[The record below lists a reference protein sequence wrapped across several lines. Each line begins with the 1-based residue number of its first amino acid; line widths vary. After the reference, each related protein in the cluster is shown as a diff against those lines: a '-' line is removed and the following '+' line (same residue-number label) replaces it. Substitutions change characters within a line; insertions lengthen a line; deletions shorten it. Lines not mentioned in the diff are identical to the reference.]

1 MRLKALE
8 QSLVLI
14 ACIAFLAQTAMA
26 EDTWQD
32 SLNPDSLKI
41 VSPYYTEE
49 YLKKMGAL
57 PASGISAMKV
67 AGNWSFDLKGS
78 MDRPLGKLT
87 LRLFQAEGWVFGL
100 GTLKSGLQAPKLVAA
115 DGAVV
120 EGNVMILGV
129 VSMQDVNLYR
139 ITINDAGGNK
149 VSGSFNTYSSNGAL
163 LGSGILEG
171 SREEPRKLS

>member
-1 MRLKALE
+1 MRLKAQE
-8 QSLVLI
+8 KSLVLL

-32 SLNPDSLKI
+32 SLNPESLRI

-57 PASGISAMKV
+57 PASGISAIKV

-87 LRLFQAEGWVFGL
+87 LSLFQAEGWVFGI
-100 GTLKSGLQAPKLVAA
+100 GALKSGLQAPQLVTA

-120 EGNVMILGV
+120 EGNAMILGV
-129 VSMQDVNLYR
+129 VSLQDVNLYR
-139 ITINDAGGNK
+139 ITVNDVGSGK
-149 VSGSFNTYSSNGAL
+149 VSGSFNAYSSNGAL
-163 LGSGILEG
+163 LGSGTLEG
-171 SREEPRKLS
+171 SKEEARKLS